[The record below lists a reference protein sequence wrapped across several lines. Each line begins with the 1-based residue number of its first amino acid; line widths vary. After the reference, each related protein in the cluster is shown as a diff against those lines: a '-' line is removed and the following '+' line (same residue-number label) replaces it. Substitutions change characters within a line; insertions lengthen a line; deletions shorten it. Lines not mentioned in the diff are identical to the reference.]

1 MKKFNVAVT
10 ITKEDI
16 IALAMYNLRQKRRNF
31 IIINAAILILLVY
44 FFDHQF
50 NNIYLVWFISICLV
64 TSFIFLSIQIVK
76 IRAIRQYNS
85 QKAFRQPLYYELFD
99 DHYEVKSIG
108 LESSITWASRF
119 AIRQNESYIFIYHF
133 KEVAS
138 IIPKRY
144 FDIKMQH
151 FFDELIRK

>member
-16 IALAMYNLRQKRRNF
+16 IALALYNLRQKRRNF
-31 IIINAAILILLVY
+31 VIINIAILILLVY

-50 NNIYLVWFISICLV
+50 SNIYLVWFLSICIV
-64 TSFIFLSIQIVK
+64 TSFVFLSMQIVK
-76 IRAIRQYNS
+76 MRAVKQFNS
-85 QKAFRQPLYYELFD
+85 QTAFRHPLYYEVFD

-108 LESSITWASRF
+108 LESSIRWASRY
-119 AIRQNESYIFIYHF
+119 AIRQNENYIFIYHF

-144 FDIKMQH
+144 LDEKMRQ
-151 FFDELIRK
+151 FFDELISK